1 MVGVNT
7 LKPLGLVSYPNNY
20 QGLKF
25 LLLKMM
31 VATAALKP
39 KLVLSVP
46 PPYHTIMTPHL
57 VMMSH
62 HQMKAMLFLTMH

>member
-1 MVGVNT
+1 MAGVDT
-7 LKPLGLVSYPNNY
+7 LKPLGLVSYPYNY

-25 LLLKMM
+25 LLLKM